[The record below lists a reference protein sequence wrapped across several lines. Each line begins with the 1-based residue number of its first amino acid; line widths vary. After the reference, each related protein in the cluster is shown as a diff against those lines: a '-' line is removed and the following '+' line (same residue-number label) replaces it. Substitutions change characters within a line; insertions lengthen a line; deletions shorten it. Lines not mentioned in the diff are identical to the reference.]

1 MISLKIRVGRV
12 YFSFMNDVIVA
23 GTITDQARVQV
34 QVLCDDF
41 NDFNKGLFVS
51 CIGHMHEGF
60 YSLLDLFKGP
70 IPKRNQEAQVEDC
83 SSPIEEDLKKLKMPR
98 QQAGVTV
105 LVSWRRGASL
115 WVCYP
120 FWFSET
126 TNLVLFRF

>member
-1 MISLKIRVGRV
+1 
-12 YFSFMNDVIVA
+12 MNDVIVA

-70 IPKRNQEAQVEDC
+70 LPKRNREAQVEDC
-83 SSPIEEDLKKLKMPR
+83 SSPIEEDLKNALLTGYP
-98 QQAGVTV
+98 V
-105 LVSWRRGASL
+105 LGFRNVQ
-115 WVCYP
+115 VCNFRVFKFP
-120 FWFSET
+120 F
-126 TNLVLFRF
+126 